1 MTQNEVIR
9 VTGAITNVLFY
20 TGKEANTFIFEINF
34 TLKNDKNVNFSCW
47 DIYPLK
53 NLKFDMSC
61 TLKKA
66 G

>member
-9 VTGAITNVLFY
+9 VAGAITNVQFY
-20 TGKEANTFIFEINF
+20 TGKEAIAFIFEINF
-34 TLKNDKNVNFSCW
+34 TLKNDKNVNFSCQ

-53 NLKFDMSC
+53 DLKFGMSC